1 MPSAEL
7 EEPATPAAQSERA
20 ARVTIALPTFNR
32 AHALQSAIDSVLRQ
46 TYGDWALI
54 ISDNASTDETQSVC
68 ERAAALDERITY
80 IRQPVN
86 LGAVENFN
94 FLSTVGRGPF
104 FMYLADDDWLAESF
118 LERCVAVLED
128 RSDVVLAGAVAL
140 RSLRGEPAFN
150 DRDPAPSLEHRSG
163 ARRVLGFIGAP
174 GKAAYFHGV
183 RRTSAM
189 KRAGPLRNRYGAD
202 DMQMAAT
209 AYLGKVAVVGDTHY
223 HKNFDVAPSSEDVA
237 RKLQLSRLRTR
248 HPSVGYVA
256 GGIAEIG
263 WRRPAYKNM
272 PLSGRVALALASM
285 ALWLAHRSWTRHL
298 RPSTHRALG
307 RARRRLRKAVSR
319 SRRRLR
325 RLLRPVFR
333 RVRKRWRR
341 VRRGVRR
348 TRRRTI
354 RLILVPY
361 ARVGRLAGR
370 IGRAAAGLTGRPS
383 STTADGRLAV
393 VRTSG
398 DRGRS
403 VVDAPHA
410 RARPPDIS

>member
-1 MPSAEL
+1 L
-7 EEPATPAAQSERA
+7 
-20 ARVTIALPTFNR
+20 
-32 AHALQSAIDSVLRQ
+32 
-46 TYGDWALI
+46 
-54 ISDNASTDETQSVC
+54 
-68 ERAAALDERITY
+68 
-80 IRQPVN
+80 
-86 LGAVENFN
+86 VENFN

-223 HKNFDVAPSSEDVA
+223 HKDFDVAPSSEDVA

-256 GGIAEIG
+256 SGIAEIG
-263 WRRPAYKNM
+263 WRWPSPAWRYGWRTEAGLVTYA
-272 PLSGRVALALASM
+272 PPRIVLSVVRDADS
-285 ALWLAHRSWTRHL
+285 
-298 RPSTHRALG
+298 
-307 RARRRLRKAVSR
+307 ARRSL
-319 SRRRLR
+319 
-325 RLLRPVFR
+325 
-333 RVRKRWRR
+333 
-341 VRRGVRR
+341 
-348 TRRRTI
+348 
-354 RLILVPY
+354 
-361 ARVGRLAGR
+361 ARDVGF
-370 IGRAAAGLTGRPS
+370 
-383 STTADGRLAV
+383 AD
-393 VRTSG
+393 S
-398 DRGRS
+398 
-403 VVDAPHA
+403 
-410 RARPPDIS
+410 